1 MIEVEKNLKQTQI
14 KNKQLN
20 LTVNRS
26 TVLINMNM
34 NTNRTNKTINNITNT
49 IIRKNAECQEE
60 DFNTAF
66 YGIRY
71 YFHHKPELEV
81 IKCFHYFVNSDL
93 SKKFLMKINNLSEG
107 NTSNFEISIVFDNL
121 IYFNTKDEFE
131 EFYRIINGFDKLNH
145 SFSVEYRGY
154 KCDIISDNL
163 EDVNEVINK
172 VIQDFSIIS
181 LSTKVTFNELYRF
194 IELFKRN

>member
-1 MIEVEKNLKQTQI
+1 
-14 KNKQLN
+14 
-20 LTVNRS
+20 
-26 TVLINMNM
+26 M
-34 NTNRTNKTINNITNT
+34 NTNITNTNKTIKNITNT
-49 IIRKNAECQEE
+49 KIRKNTECQDE

-93 SKKFLMKINNLSEG
+93 SKKILMKINDLSEG

-131 EFYRIINGFDKLNH
+131 YFYRIINGFDKLNH
-145 SFSVEYRGY
+145 SYSLEYRGF
-154 KCDIISDNL
+154 KCDILSDNL
-163 EDVNEVINK
+163 DDVNEVINK
-172 VIQDFSIIS
+172 VKQDFSIID
-181 LSTKVTFNELYRF
+181 LSIKVTFNELYRF
-194 IELFKRN
+194 IERFKRV